1 MFVQI
6 FSRVVDAT
14 CQLPGPHFDTSR
26 RSTPIVLRA
35 PPMFVQPSSNLY
47 YDCTRIE
54 RYCSTCQRI
63 LFLFVLLFVN
73 VTVICLLSAK
83 GNFWSVHGYLFLS
96 NFLKVLLNIT
106 YLKIKEFPFDFKT
119 DVNLTL

>member
-83 GNFWSVHGYLFLS
+83 GNVWSVHGYLFVQFS
-96 NFLKVLLNIT
+96 KGVFQYN
-106 YLKIKEFPFDFKT
+106 LKIKEFPFDFTT
-119 DVNLTL
+119 DVNCTF